1 MCLWQCF
8 IDVADVFDVDVDTEL
23 DDDIVVEI
31 DGVGVK
37 IDVKAVKGADGN
49 DYYYDSTKSFLN

>member
-1 MCLWQCF
+1 MFF
-8 IDVADVFDVDVDTEL
+8 IDVADVFDVDIDTEL

-31 DGVGVK
+31 DDVSVK
-37 IDVKAVKGADGN
+37 IDVKAVTGNRCRDGN

>member
-1 MCLWQCF
+1 MFL
-8 IDVADVFDVDVDTEL
+8 IDVGDAFDVDDTEF

-31 DGVGVK
+31 YDVGVK

-49 DYYYDSTKSFLN
+49 NYYWPIDDLTKSFLN

>member
-1 MCLWQCF
+1 MFF

-31 DGVGVK
+31 DDVSVK
-37 IDVKAVKGADGN
+37 IDVKAVKGAAMAIITVMIRPRV
-49 DYYYDSTKSFLN
+49 Y

>member
-31 DGVGVK
+31 DDVSVK
-37 IDVKAVKGADGN
+37 IDVKAVKGAAMAIITVMIRPRV
-49 DYYYDSTKSFLN
+49 S

>member
-1 MCLWQCF
+1 MKSNVRKQGRPNF
-8 IDVADVFDVDVDTEL
+8 DTEL

>member
-1 MCLWQCF
+1 MFF
-8 IDVADVFDVDVDTEL
+8 INVADVFDVDDTEL

>member
-31 DGVGVK
+31 DDVGVK

-49 DYYYDSTKSFLN
+49 DYYYDSTESFLN

>member
-31 DGVGVK
+31 DDVGVK

-49 DYYYDSTKSFLN
+49 YYYYDSTKSFLN